1 MKIGFGPLLIPVP
14 MFTYLE
20 VCLESTFTFNYYFS
34 TVTKNG
40 AAITVPSFFF
50 LDNFSLA
57 SQSLILVKVTATSP
71 LSIGTYVLS
80 LTGYLPNH

>member
-1 MKIGFGPLLIPVP
+1 
-14 MFTYLE
+14 
-20 VCLESTFTFNYYFS
+20 
-34 TVTKNG
+34 VTKNG